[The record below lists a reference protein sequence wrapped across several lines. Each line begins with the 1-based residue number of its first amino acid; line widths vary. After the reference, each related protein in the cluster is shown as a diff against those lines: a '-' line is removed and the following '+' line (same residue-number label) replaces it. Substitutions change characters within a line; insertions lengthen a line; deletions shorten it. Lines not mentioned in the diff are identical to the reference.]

1 MNLGPPASAGR
12 SPAAR
17 PCVSVIIPTR
27 DRPAMLHEAIA
38 SVRAQSFTDYEII
51 VVVNGPDN
59 PHTAQTLEVSAAAG
73 CEVER
78 IDAAGIAV
86 ALNAGIAAARGEWLA
101 FLDDDDHWE
110 PSRLEVGL
118 ATADATKADV
128 IFCNFVMFD
137 ERGGTPAA
145 SPGAQPPLSAKE
157 TMTIKNCGAGCSS
170 TMVRRSAA
178 QAIGGFDPALV
189 SPDWDFWMRLSW
201 RYPVAWVDAHLVWV
215 RMHPENTS
223 KRISWAYWTLRIQYK
238 ALKTLPPE
246 LRHLRGRLLREMLKV
261 AAKGAESYLR
271 LSLWRRFKRRKPA
284 RAGPLAPPAPTRT
297 PLPLGEK
304 SPISQSKARSAS

>member
-1 MNLGPPASAGR
+1 MNLGSPTNAGR

-27 DRPAMLHEAIA
+27 DRPAMLRDAIA

-51 VVVNGPDN
+51 VVVNGLDN
-59 PHTAQTLEVSAAAG
+59 PHTPQTMEVSAAAG
-73 CEVER
+73 IEVLR

-101 FLDDDDHWE
+101 FLDDDDRWE
-110 PSRLEVGL
+110 PNRLEFAL

-137 ERGGTPAA
+137 EHGSTPVA

-157 TMTIKNCGAGCSS
+157 TMTIRNCGAGCSS

-178 QAIGGFDPALV
+178 QAIGGFDPDFV
-189 SPDWDFWMRLSW
+189 SPDWDLWMRLLW
-201 RYPVAWVDAHLVWV
+201 DYRVAWADAHLVWV
-215 RMHPENTS
+215 RIHPENTS

-246 LRHLRGRLLREMLKV
+246 LRHLRSRLLLEMLKV
-261 AAKGAESYLR
+261 AVKGAESYLR
-271 LSLWRRFKRRKPA
+271 LSVRRRFKRRKPA
-284 RAGPLAPPAPTRT
+284 PAGTPP
-297 PLPLGEK
+297 PLGEK
-304 SPISQSKARSAS
+304 SPTSQSKARSPS